1 MSEAEDASAAQMVL
15 TAVVRALETLEVR
28 VDASSTAFE
37 RAQVYREGIKEVLSA
52 CMPASNKDASI
63 LELPAVSPVRRAGR
77 AASLIASGGR
87 LDAATNSAMSESL
100 KQLNEARDTQAATI
114 ASQASTIAEQA
125 SSLAE
130 QGSALESLRQANSAS
145 NVLLKQQ
152 TDELHMLRA
161 DLSSAKLELAEIG
174 YGASSSYFPW
184 SAALSS
190 LLSLAHRPLLLLP
203 LVRRPRRVW
212 RSLLS

>member
-77 AASLIASGGR
+77 AASTAGTR
-87 LDAATNSAMSESL
+87 T
-100 KQLNEARDTQAATI
+100 
-114 ASQASTIAEQA
+114 
-125 SSLAE
+125 
-130 QGSALESLRQANSAS
+130 
-145 NVLLKQQ
+145 
-152 TDELHMLRA
+152 
-161 DLSSAKLELAEIG
+161 
-174 YGASSSYFPW
+174 W
-184 SAALSS
+184 SF
-190 LLSLAHRPLLLLP
+190 
-203 LVRRPRRVW
+203 W
-212 RSLLS
+212 TTT